1 MKKKEALIAYSRA
14 YAPYSNFNVG
24 AAITLKDGTV
34 VLGSN
39 VENMSYG
46 LSNCAERSALF
57 SLVSQGYDPKD
68 IVSMTII
75 GNTLGPISPCG
86 ACRQVMYELMPRD
99 AKVYLNNLKDDIK
112 VMTVNELLPF
122 GFDLDEQKAK

>member
-99 AKVYLNNLKDDIK
+99 AKVYLTNLKDDIK